1 MSLFC
6 LFVFSLAVGH
16 KYHTVFW
23 TTISRRELH
32 MDRRAKATKKRQKLN
47 LKEANGYKAEADNL
61 LHRNN
66 QLAK

>member
-1 MSLFC
+1 
-6 LFVFSLAVGH
+6 
-16 KYHTVFW
+16 VFW

-32 MDRRAKATKKRQKLN
+32 MDRKAKATKAGQTLN
-47 LKEANGYKAEADNL
+47 LKEANGYKAEADIS